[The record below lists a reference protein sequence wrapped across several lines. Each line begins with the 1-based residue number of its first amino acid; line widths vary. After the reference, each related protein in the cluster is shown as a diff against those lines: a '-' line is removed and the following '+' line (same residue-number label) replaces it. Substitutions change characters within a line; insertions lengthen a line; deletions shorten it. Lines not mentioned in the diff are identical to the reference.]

1 MNKKGILIA
10 AVAVLVIAIIGV
22 TYLLFTEKQAN
33 RELVQEFQL
42 DKEDLENEYTR
53 FAQQYDELKMTIS
66 NDSLSQ
72 LLEQEQLKTQ
82 RLLEELRTVKSSNAT
97 EIRRLKKELAT
108 LRKVMIGY
116 INQIDSLN
124 KLTAQQKQ
132 VIAEVTQKYNQASRQ
147 IDNLSEEKKNL
158 DKKVTL
164 AAQLDATNIRVEPRN
179 KRGKV
184 AKKVKDVVKLAISFT
199 IVKNITAENGER
211 TVYIRI
217 TKPDNDVLTKSAS
230 NTFPYE
236 NRTLTYSIKKYIE
249 YNGAECECVLG
260 CGRILVRRKLSGG
273 YFRRRQLDRFPG
285 VHIKL
290 SRWAQNELLRPAIR
304 SPHHLGTECIEK
316 NMIEPFY
323 HFYAVVSPTDSKLRS
338 LFAGFAPT
346 VDGDEEVVATA
357 FHI

>member
-1 MNKKGILIA
+1 MSKKSLLIA
-10 AVAVLVIAIIGV
+10 AVAILVIAIIGV

-66 NDSLSQ
+66 NDSLSH

-124 KLTAQQKQ
+124 KLTERQKQ
-132 VIAEVTQKYNQASRQ
+132 VIADVTEKYNKASQQ
-147 IDNLSEEKKNL
+147 ISNLSEEKKNL

-164 AAQLDATNIRVEPRN
+164 AAQLDATNIRIDPRN

-184 AKKVKDVVKLAISFT
+184 GTPIEAK
-199 IVKNITAENGER
+199 N
-211 TVYIRI
+211 
-217 TKPDNDVLTKSAS
+217 SAW
-230 NTFPYE
+230 F
-236 NRTLTYSIKKYIE
+236 
-249 YNGAECECVLG
+249 
-260 CGRILVRRKLSGG
+260 LS
-273 YFRRRQLDRFPG
+273 
-285 VHIKL
+285 
-290 SRWAQNELLRPAIR
+290 
-304 SPHHLGTECIEK
+304 
-316 NMIEPFY
+316 
-323 HFYAVVSPTDSKLRS
+323 
-338 LFAGFAPT
+338 
-346 VDGDEEVVATA
+346 
-357 FHI
+357 